1 LIFSVNSREP
11 REIERTPACGY
22 ILCRAYFR
30 RCPMVSFAWIFFALG
45 VGRSD
50 FLSDMASGGILGE
63 LKKGGEE
70 V

>member
-1 LIFSVNSREP
+1 
-11 REIERTPACGY
+11 
-22 ILCRAYFR
+22 
-30 RCPMVSFAWIFFALG
+30 MVSFAWIFFALG